1 MELGLTYVSSLAN
14 SGQSLD
20 SEQNLET
27 KKLQG
32 GWNYA
37 ADFIFEKTAA

>member
-1 MELGLTYVSSLAN
+1 MHIRYNWNQETEAN
-14 SGQSLD
+14 ILVLIIGTQITA
-20 SEQNLET
+20 N
-27 KKLQG
+27 LQG